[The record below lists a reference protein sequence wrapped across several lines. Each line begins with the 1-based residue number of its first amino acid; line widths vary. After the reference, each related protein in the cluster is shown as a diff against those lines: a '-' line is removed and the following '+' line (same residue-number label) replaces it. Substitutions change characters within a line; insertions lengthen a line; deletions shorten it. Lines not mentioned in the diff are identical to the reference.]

1 MRPIARLDVELR
13 ASGTLSLAVGAAGLF
28 AALGRGTDAARAV
41 VAFLVVT
48 AILAAISTVATRF
61 LRSRDRLPAP
71 AQGVLVE
78 PPSQTMRR
86 TVVSMALPAVA
97 VLASIA
103 LSAGLAAVLGGV
115 LVGIGIVD
123 LANLAALRR
132 RQAAG
137 REVVYRELGGSPFA
151 GGRRPLYTRPT

>member
-13 ASGTLSLAVGAAGLF
+13 ASGTLALAIGAAGLF
-28 AALGRGTDAARAV
+28 GALGRGTDAARAV
-41 VAFLVVT
+41 LAFLVAT
-48 AILAAISTVATRF
+48 ALLAAISTVATRF
-61 LRSRDRLPAP
+61 LRSRDRHPPP

-86 TVVSMALPAVA
+86 TIVSMALPAIAVVA
-97 VLASIA
+97 ALA
-103 LSAGLAAVLGGV
+103 LSAGLGAVLGGV
-115 LVGIGIVD
+115 LAGIGLVD
-123 LANLAALRR
+123 LANLTALRR

-151 GGRRPLYTRPT
+151 SGRRPLYTRPT

>member
-1 MRPIARLDVELR
+1 MA
-13 ASGTLSLAVGAAGLF
+13 
-28 AALGRGTDAARAV
+28 AAL
-41 VAFLVVT
+41 
-48 AILAAISTVATRF
+48 LAAISTVLTRF
-61 LRSRDRLPAP
+61 VRSRDRLPTP

-86 TVVSMALPAVA
+86 TIVSMALPRLAVVA
-97 VLASIA
+97 ALAFSG
-103 LSAGLAAVLGGV
+103 GLAAVLGGV
-115 LVGIGIVD
+115 LAGIGAVD

-151 GGRRPLYTRPT
+151 ERAPAALHAPHLSEDRRDVLLGVVVVADAADRAEPLVVAGEHV